1 MMNKSIEELENSRW
15 EDSDFDSYVVRTVQ
29 AARKKPLSE
38 LSNEEIRVLTGQKV
52 GLKYVLPM
60 AVAILRRN
68 PLANVNF
75 YEGDLLS
82 CVLRLSP
89 SDWRDNPVD
98 FREFQS
104 LLRANK
110 TLIVSCEE
118 ISADLVDKCL
128 LQEVS
133 MNFKEE
139 LKNEIVKA
147 ARNTF
152 QNLFA
157 NGERYYYITLATD
170 GLATAPYIS
179 AWSYEAFRR
188 VSENDD
194 EADLIKWSE
203 ADSPYG
209 CWEQECFDKVAEML
223 AERDDLSDS
232 EDEFELRISAMEE
245 AMKELDSE
253 GLFSKNQPRSEVMVL
268 VEVIPPDYTNT
279 ERAYRLNDSNTK
291 IFKEW
296 LDEVAEDEFGE

>member
-29 AARKKPLSE
+29 TARKKPLSE

-60 AVAILRRN
+60 AVAILKRN
-68 PLANVNF
+68 PLTDASL

-82 CVLRLSP
+82 RVLKLSP
-89 SDWRDNPVD
+89 SDWSDNPVD

-104 LLRANK
+104 LLRANR

-128 LQEVS
+128 LQEVT
-133 MNFKEE
+133 MDFNEE

-147 ARNTF
+147 ARNAF
-152 QNLFA
+152 QSLFA
-157 NGERYYYITLATD
+157 NGEHYYYITLATD

-179 AWSYEAFRR
+179 AWSYEAFER

-194 EADLIKWSE
+194 EADMIKWSE

-209 CWEQECFDKVAEML
+209 CWEQEHFDKVAEML
-223 AERDDLSDS
+223 AERDDLSGS
-232 EDEFELRISAMEE
+232 EEEFELRISAMEE
-245 AMKELDSE
+245 AMRELDSE
-253 GLFSKNQPRSEVMVL
+253 GLFSKNQDRSEVMVL

-279 ERAYRLNDSNTK
+279 ERAYRLNDCSTK

-296 LDEVAEDEFGE
+296 LDEAAEDEFNE

>member
-1 MMNKSIEELENSRW
+1 MMNKSIEELENSYW

-52 GLKYVLPM
+52 GLKYVLSM
-60 AVAILRRN
+60 AVAILKRN
-68 PLANVNF
+68 PLANVRL

-89 SDWRDNPVD
+89 SDWSDNPVD

-104 LLRANK
+104 LLRANR

-118 ISADLVDKCL
+118 ISADLVDKYL
-128 LQEVS
+128 LQEVT
-133 MNFKEE
+133 MDFKEE

-147 ARNTF
+147 ARGAF
-152 QNLFA
+152 QSLFA
-157 NGERYYYITLATD
+157 NGEHFYYVTLATD
-170 GLATAPYIS
+170 GLANTPYIS
-179 AWSYEAFRR
+179 AWSYEAFER

-194 EADLIKWSE
+194 EADMIKWSE

-209 CWEQECFDKVAEML
+209 CWEQERFDKVAAML

-232 EDEFELRISAMEE
+232 EDEIGLRFSAMEE

-279 ERAYRLNDSNTK
+279 ERAYRLNDCNTK

-296 LDEVAEDEFGE
+296 LNEAAEDEFNE